1 MIPSETKY
9 LVQPYIWLCEVKTM
23 ESLERELKRGTL
35 EMLLLRLLA
44 DEPTYGYE
52 LLSRL
57 SRRSGGRFHIKEGTL
72 YPVLYRLE
80 DAGLVEPEWDQPA
93 RGVPRKVYQ
102 LTKAGEK
109 RVGEMVDAWHSFSAA
124 IETILSGAEPEK
136 EER

>member
-1 MIPSETKY
+1 
-9 LVQPYIWLCEVKTM
+9 M

-35 EMLLLRLLA
+35 EMLLLRILA

-57 SRRSGGRFHIKEGTL
+57 SKRSGGHFAIKEGTL

-80 DAGLVEPEWDQPA
+80 DAGFVVPEWDKPA
-93 RGVPRKVYQ
+93 RGVPRKVYR
-102 LTKAGEK
+102 LTEAGEL
-109 RVGEMVDAWHSFSAA
+109 RLEELTDAWQSFSAA
-124 IETILSGAEPEK
+124 IEVVLSGEEPNK